1 MLLLA
6 AYSSLPKVGFLCG
19 CRFALECC
27 HLPIE
32 LKNYSLMEHLK
43 SGGFYFLKFK
53 TQYLEF
59 YKFRCS
65 LFLSFW
71 VPVKKKNCCK
81 NLFSIVCAWRQTE
94 NRLENN
100 CGGISMNSWAPWPPY
115 PRLPRENLPSC
126 HSPPSIGGALGWG
139 DFGGVGLLMKE
150 VW

>member
-81 NLFSIVCAWRQTE
+81 NLFSIVCA
-94 NRLENN
+94 
-100 CGGISMNSWAPWPPY
+100 
-115 PRLPRENLPSC
+115 
-126 HSPPSIGGALGWG
+126 
-139 DFGGVGLLMKE
+139 
-150 VW
+150 